1 MAHQDGR
8 CATDGETIYVQMSSA
23 CSNSSGGTSTTP
35 FCGMDPALTAAGATR
50 DLILVRGTVVNG
62 TTSGFNC
69 GTRQISIVGQ
79 MSATVSGVPAIHV
92 ASGDLYVR
100 AAKLSTGA
108 SIGCQA
114 DAGSILRLDHVLVT
128 GNSAG
133 GILLNGAAFD
143 IENTTVTTNGPGT
156 DSTGATW
163 GGIRIVSPPLSG
175 PKMLNLVTV
184 QNNNQVGVSCS
195 ASASVSGM
203 GVLASGNAG
212 GVDITTANC
221 GFSSCALASVT
232 CGAQP

>member
-1 MAHQDGR
+1 
-8 CATDGETIYVQMSSA
+8 
-23 CSNSSGGTSTTP
+23 
-35 FCGMDPALTAAGATR
+35 MDPALAVAGATR
-50 DLILVRGTVVNG
+50 DLIDVRGTVAGATSAFSGG
-62 TTSGFNC
+62 TK
-69 GTRQISIVGQ
+69 QISVVGQ
-79 MSATVSGVPAIHV
+79 MSATISGVPAIHL
-92 ASGDLYVR
+92 AAGDLYVR
-100 AAKLSTGA
+100 AVKLGPGA

-114 DAGSILRLDHVLVT
+114 DAGSLLRLDHVLVT

-221 GFSSCALASVT
+221 GFSSCSPASVT